1 MPDGYIESQLCY
13 VIMEKTLREE
23 GGRVSVGMR
32 GRRGEDAGRL
42 EEVLKA
48 VAGR

>member
-23 GGRVSVGMR
+23 GGVRFCRDERKARG
-32 GRRGEDAGRL
+32 GRREAGGG
-42 EEVLKA
+42 VK
-48 VAGR
+48 GCGW